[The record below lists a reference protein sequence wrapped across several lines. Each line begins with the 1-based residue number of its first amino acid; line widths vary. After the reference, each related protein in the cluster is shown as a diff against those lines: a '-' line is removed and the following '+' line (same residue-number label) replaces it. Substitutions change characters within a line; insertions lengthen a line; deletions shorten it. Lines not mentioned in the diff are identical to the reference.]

1 MILEIVSP
9 EAKLFSGEVTSVTL
23 PGVDGSFQILNNHAP
38 IVSILE
44 KGTVKI
50 GGQYLNELEYQ
61 QIQDFRIENLPE
73 GNKANNYGNYT
84 GSMSNHDK
92 VYDNLIDVL
101 THNAPITTSS
111 YEGMKTVEIIEKIYR
126 AAKH

>member
-44 KGTVKI
+44 KGTVKVVASSFNFSKEVADKFTKV
-50 GGQYLNELEYQ
+50 NEQTYTL
-61 QIQDFRIENLPE
+61 QIASGTIEMKD
-73 GNKANNYGNYT
+73 NK
-84 GSMSNHDK
+84 
-92 VYDNLIDVL
+92 VIVL
-101 THNAPITTSS
+101 AD
-111 YEGMKTVEIIEKIYR
+111 
-126 AAKH
+126 